1 MAWDGSDRLARLPPD
16 WSARRRRVL
25 QRDRHSCQW
34 SGCSARATH
43 VDHIEPSGSDEDWNL
58 QSLCAYH
65 HNKKSSREGNAAQAR
80 LRKLLK
86 REPERSPGE
95 ISPRDAVPRARKG
108 W

>member
-1 MAWDGSDRLARLPPD
+1 MAWEGSDRLQRLPSD
-16 WSARRRRVL
+16 WEARRKRVL
-25 QRDRHSCQW
+25 RRDGHACQ
-34 SGCSARATH
+34 SPRCSARATH
-43 VDHIEPSGSDEDWNL
+43 VDHIEPSGSDEEWNL
-58 QSLCAYH
+58 QALCAYH

-86 REPERSPGE
+86 REPEQSPGA